1 MDAQE
6 LMKKAENEHKNKIEL
21 LEKNVADLK
30 KQKENFS
37 LDVDAS
43 RKEKTG
49 LEAEVKKLKETIS
62 IAIGEALKAEK
73 ASLLDKNDEVDSIK
87 STLQAERVKVSDQA
101 ADGEKKA
108 KETKKLQEALEK
120 LKKEQEIVN
129 KEADDYKGKLENI
142 MDIIREI
149 VK

>member
-43 RKEKTG
+43 RKAKTG